1 MKHKNLLKIALFFL
15 VISGVSYGQDILTF
29 EFSALAGNEATANS
43 NSNDANIASSTI
55 SRGAGLT
62 ASTNGG
68 RFNATGWSA
77 TSIADAVSNDD
88 YMEFTITPNA
98 TFQFSVSS
106 ITINLER
113 SSSGPSAVAL
123 RSSEDNYASNLD
135 AEKAITDNTSTQ
147 SFTFTFAQSNSTVA
161 VTYRFYMYAE
171 SPVGSGGIG
180 DGAGNDIVV
189 NGTVT
194 AASADP
200 VIGFGAATSSENET
214 DVTFTSANIPISVI
228 NYSGSQIDINVSAT
242 VGAAEIGDYTF
253 TSPTALSFTAN
264 ETKNI
269 TVDINDD
276 ADYDDETI
284 IFTITETSSVT
295 GLIISQATHTLT
307 IVDDE
312 VPPVPTVGNV
322 FISEVSE
329 GNATGTE
336 FIEIYNN
343 SNEAVSMYN
352 SKLVMLNDGTVYDFG
367 TDLANINIPA
377 RGFLIITRGGDQ
389 ALFEAENGTLNANTV
404 FIQGSS
410 GLFIGAGTARRWQ
423 LYTGGTFNIADGT
436 LIDDTITTVAGGGN
450 RHYQDIF
457 TDTFILDTDHTA
469 STPGALEYLV
479 YNGGAW
485 VNGVAMDGTT
495 AAKNVYIYDN
505 LTLSSNAQIYDLGI
519 ASGGSLTINSGVP
532 LIVNGTSSGN
542 VTYNRNLGTENW
554 YLVSS
559 PVVGEAYDNNYIA
572 ANSLAI
578 NGANNAI
585 GSYTTA
591 DNTWSY
597 MQTGGGATF
606 TAGQGYSVR
615 RATSAGAGNISF
627 TGTINT
633 ADVSFAALTGYN
645 LLGNPFTSYLNG
657 VSFINGNSANID
669 GSQIWVWNQANGN
682 YDVKNLVTTID
693 LAPAQGFFVNTT
705 GSATVNMAKSY
716 QQSTGSAF
724 QKTAKTEV
732 QLLMTDGT
740 NNRYAKVF
748 YLDNG
753 TTGFDN
759 GYDGET
765 FGGIQNSFDVFTH
778 LVANSEGK
786 KFQIQSLPNSDFE
799 NMVVPVG
806 IKAAAG
812 KEITFSAEAMNIP
825 DGINVY
831 LEDRTANTVTLL
843 SEANATYKVTLT
855 ESLDGIGR
863 FYLHTKASGVLST
876 TEVALDNISIYSP
889 AKSTLRIAGV
899 SQGKASVKI
908 YSVLGKQVFAN
919 TYNTTG
925 VIDMNLP
932 TLTTGLYVVQLET
945 EKGTLNKKITLE

>member
-1 MKHKNLLKIALFFL
+1 MKQKNILKIIVLTILFFTTL
-15 VISGVSYGQDILTF
+15 STFAQLATYPLTADGVATGVNANITASDFTSTGVSGFDVTSSGGSASNWSLAEIDLGEYF
-29 EFSALAGNEATANS
+29 EITL
-43 NSNDANIASSTI
+43 
-55 SRGAGLT
+55 
-62 ASTNGG
+62 
-68 RFNATGWSA
+68 
-77 TSIADAVSNDD
+77 
-88 YMEFTITPNA
+88 TPNA
-98 TFQFSVSS
+98 GYTMNITAINFGERRSGTGPRDYQVRWSVDDFSNST
-106 ITINLER
+106 TIATVNV
-113 SSSGPSAVAL
+113 P
-123 RSSEDNYASNLD
+123 
-135 AEKAITDNTSTQ
+135 DNTSERDG
-147 SFTFTFAQSNSTVA
+147 SISGLDIDVA
-161 VTYRFYMYAE
+161 VGETLKIRWYGYNAE
-171 SPVGSGGIG
+171 GTGGTWRINDGTLNVVGTTTLSSTPTISF
-180 DGAGNDIVV
+180 D
-189 NGTVT
+189 T
-194 AASADP
+194 
-200 VIGFGAATSSENET
+200 ATSSVNET
-214 DVTFTSANIPISVI
+214 NATFTTTIPVSMI
-228 NYSGSQIDINVSAT
+228 NYAAPVTVSVT
-242 VGAAEIGDYTF
+242 VNGASTAEPADYTLNTNSLNF
-253 TSPTALSFTAN
+253 NAN
-264 ETKNI
+264 ETLN
-269 TVDINDD
+269 VSLDINPD
-276 ADYDDETI
+276 ADIDHETVI
-284 IFTITETSSVT
+284 LDIAVTVGTATIA
-295 GLIISQATHTLT
+295 ISQHTLT
-307 IVDDE
+307 ILDDE
-312 VPPVPTVGNV
+312 APNVEDFTNSNATSSYADGSFLGNYGITWTYVASRDENSDANGSGIDGKALMLRRASDNSSVTSSTIAGGIQNFSVKLYKGFTGAGNRQVEV
-322 FISEVSE
+322 FINSVSY
-329 GNATGTE
+329 GTSVI
-336 FIEIYNN
+336 FDDF
-343 SNEAVSMYN
+343 NEN
-352 SKLVMLNDGTVYDFG
+352 IFTIN
-367 TDLANINIPA
+367 NINITGNFTIEI
-377 RGFLIITRGGDQ
+377 RNIQSGQIIVDDITWSNFSPETVTWDGSESTDWATAANWDTNEVPTAGDNVVI
-389 ALFEAENGTLNANTV
+389 ADVTNKPVISSSTNAETNDLTINGSATLTISNNGTLRV
-404 FIQGSS
+404 F
-410 GLFIGAGTARRWQ
+410 
-423 LYTGGTFNIADGT
+423 
-436 LIDDTITTVAGGGN
+436 
-450 RHYQDIF
+450 
-457 TDTFILDTDHTA
+457 
-469 STPGALEYLV
+469 
-479 YNGGAW
+479 
-485 VNGVAMDGTT
+485 
-495 AAKNVYIYDN
+495 
-505 LTLSSNAQIYDLGI
+505 
-519 ASGGSLTINSGVP
+519 
-532 LIVNGTSSGN
+532 GTSSGN

-559 PVVGEAYDNNYIA
+559 PVSGETYDDAFVA

-578 NGANNAI
+578 NGTNNAI

-606 TAGQGYSVR
+606 TAGTGYSVR

-633 ADVSFAALTGYN
+633 SDVSFAALTGYN

-786 KFQIQSLPNSDFE
+786 KYQVQSLPNSDFE